1 MKTAK
6 TTNLPP
12 LYTHPI
18 GSLPRPRKVRELL
31 AARNTMPA
39 ERFRPKMD
47 KMVRSAI
54 RLQEEAGLDV
64 VSDGEWRRSQYI
76 LEFLSRIGG
85 FERCR
90 KYRHQGEVKMT
101 EVVVRRIEAQDPV
114 FVGDASFLVENTD
127 RCTKFSLPSPFLIAV
142 RYWHQDYSRFAY
154 PTVRH
159 FMEHLTE
166 IQAREAALLVE
177 AGIDIIQIDDPAMT
191 YFCDRRLMSG
201 KSSHDERLHQ
211 NWDIDRQLPEAVES
225 INQIAEGLK
234 AKVHLHC
241 CHSVYRRRSDVQG
254 NYRPILSRFQDLR
267 VDRVKLEFAYP
278 RTGEVDDLE
287 LLPAHLGVGMGVVD
301 VRNQQP
307 PTVEEIES
315 IAQAG
320 IELLG
325 QDRIALN
332 PDCGFAP
339 DAGEPPTMEEAQQK
353 LARLT
358 TAARRLREVSKTSQ
372 GCSGDQG
379 EGKREKGTPNR
390 WTETRNL

>member
-1 MKTAK
+1 MKTAD
-6 TTNLPP
+6 LPP

-18 GSLPRPRKVRELL
+18 GSLPRPREVRELL
-31 AARNTMPA
+31 ANRDTLPQ
-39 ERFRPKMD
+39 ERFRARMD
-47 KMVRSAI
+47 EMVSSAI
-54 RLQEEAGLDV
+54 RLQEEVGLDV

-90 KYRHQGEVKMT
+90 RYQHQGETKLT
-101 EVVVRRIEAQDPV
+101 EVVVKRIETQVPV
-114 FVGDASFLVENTD
+114 FLQDASFLVANTD

-142 RYWHQDYSRFAY
+142 RYWHQDYSRSAY

-166 IQAREAALLVE
+166 ILAREAAVLVE
-177 AGIDIIQIDDPAMT
+177 AGIDIVQIDDPALT

-201 KSSHDERLHQ
+201 ESSHDERLHRDW
-211 NWDIDRQLPEAVES
+211 NVDRQLQEAVES
-225 INQIAEGLK
+225 INEIAEGLV
-234 AKVHLHC
+234 AEVHLHC
-241 CHSVYRRRSDVQG
+241 CHSVYKRRSDIQG

-267 VDRVKLEFAYP
+267 VDRVNLEFAYP

-287 LLPAHLGVGMGVVD
+287 LLPAHLGVGMGAVD
-301 VRNQQP
+301 VRSEQLQ
-307 PTVEEIES
+307 TAEEIET
-315 IAQAG
+315 IARAG

-325 QDRIALN
+325 QDRVALN

-339 DAGEPPTMEEAQQK
+339 DAGEPPTIGEAQVK

-358 TAARRLREVSKTSQ
+358 RAARRLREEAQQDHPESLA
-372 GCSGDQG
+372 
-379 EGKREKGTPNR
+379 E
-390 WTETRNL
+390 